1 MAAVVGLVSQK
12 GGVGKSTLARA
23 LGAVV
28 AHAGLKVRIADL
40 DPQQHTVVEWERMRG
55 ENRVAPALDVRGF
68 ATLAQALA
76 GATEDEL
83 LILDAPARVSRRTMD
98 IAKAAD
104 LVVQPTS
111 GSLDDL
117 RPAIVLFHELV
128 DAGIAR
134 ERLVLALSR
143 TLSTAEA
150 DAARAYIA
158 KSDYEVLAGAIPERA
173 AYRDAQNRGQAVTE
187 TKTRAQD
194 DPVQQLIQ
202 ALLDKVHA
210 LMVAKARE
218 ASASLPANERKA

>member
-1 MAAVVGLVSQK
+1 MAVVVGLVSQK

-28 AHAGLKVRIADL
+28 AHAGLKVRVADL
-40 DPQQHTVVEWERMRG
+40 DPQQHTLVAWERLRG
-55 ENRVAPALDVRGF
+55 ENRLAPLLDVRGC
-68 ATLAQALA
+68 TTVAQALA
-76 GATEDEL
+76 GVAEDEL
-83 LILDAPARVSRRTMD
+83 LILDAPARLSRRTLD

-117 RPAIVLFHELV
+117 RPAILFFHELAE
-128 DAGIAR
+128 AGIAR

-158 KSDYEVLAGAIPERA
+158 KSKYEVLAGAIPERA
-173 AYRDAQNRGQAVTE
+173 AFRDAQNRGQAVTE
-187 TKTRAQD
+187 TKGRGED
-194 DPVQQLIQ
+194 DPVQHLIQ
-202 ALLDKVHA
+202 ALFDKVHA
-210 LMVAKARE
+210 LMLAKTREAKA
-218 ASASLPANERKA
+218 ALHANERKT